1 MDPGL
6 EGYAYTCRQTKE
18 NSNKTSISK
27 YGSCMNNTRPK
38 QQLSLYFVVFMHLF
52 LCIFDGL
59 FYVLELLLFNVSI
72 TCYSHSFDFNH
83 FGLK

>member
-1 MDPGL
+1 
-6 EGYAYTCRQTKE
+6 
-18 NSNKTSISK
+18 
-27 YGSCMNNTRPK
+27 MNNTRPK

-72 TCYSHSFDFNH
+72 TYVIRIP
-83 FGLK
+83 LILIILV